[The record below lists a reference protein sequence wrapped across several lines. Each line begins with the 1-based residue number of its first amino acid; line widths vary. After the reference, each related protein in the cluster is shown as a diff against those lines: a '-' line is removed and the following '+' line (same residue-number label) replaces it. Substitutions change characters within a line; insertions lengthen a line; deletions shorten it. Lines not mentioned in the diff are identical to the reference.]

1 MPTDVAARELVGRGV
16 SAGLVCAP
24 VLRLVPTAATH
35 PGDGPDTGTP
45 EERLSRIV
53 AALDAVAHDMEARVA
68 GAPPAAVEVLQ
79 MTAELAR
86 DPALA
91 SAAESHL
98 RSGCSAEGALDAAV
112 EDFCAQLDALGGY
125 LAERVSDLR
134 DVRDRATAHL
144 RGDAQPVVPS
154 PGYPYILAAR
164 DLSPA
169 DTATLGESDVVGI
182 LTEEGGPTSH
192 TAILA
197 RSLGLPAVVAC
208 DRAAAIPDGTVVVLD
223 GSTGLVELE
232 PDEERREAVRRELA
246 APARPTATGPGRT
259 RDGHPVGLLANIG
272 TVADAERAASYDGE
286 GVGLFRTEFLF
297 LNRADRPDVAE
308 QTAIYTRVFELF
320 GGRPVTV
327 RTLDA
332 GSDKPIAFLQL
343 QPEENPALGVRGIR
357 LATTDRAHL
366 VDQLTALGHAQRA
379 TAVRLKVMAPMVS
392 TAEEARDFVL
402 TARAAGLTEVGV
414 MVEVP
419 AAALRA
425 TDLLAEVD
433 FVSIGTNDLSQY
445 TFAADRMV
453 SGLGNLLDPWQPA
466 LLDLVA
472 TVGSAAQAVAKPVG
486 VCGEA
491 AADPLFAAVL
501 VGLGITSL
509 SMAAPALQGVRDQL
523 AVLPRSLCQE
533 MASAA
538 RQATSAGAARE
549 AALGLA
555 ESVRR
560 LADA

>member
-1 MPTDVAARELVGRGV
+1 MPAEPIAAATAGKLAGRGV
-16 SAGLVCAP
+16 SPGIVCGP
-24 VLRLVPTAATH
+24 VLRLVPTAAAQ
-35 PGDGPDTGTP
+35 PGDGRDAGTP
-45 EERLSRIV
+45 EERLTRIV
-53 AALDAVAHDMEARVA
+53 AALDAVARDMDERATA
-68 GAPPAAVEVLQ
+68 APATAVEVLQ
-79 MTAELAR
+79 MTAQLAR
-86 DPALA
+86 DPGLA
-91 SAAESHL
+91 SAAEAHL
-98 RSGCSAEGALDAAV
+98 GRGCTAERALDAAV
-112 EDFCAQLDALGGY
+112 EDFCVQLTGLGGY
-125 LAERVSDLR
+125 LAERVADLR

-144 RGDAQPVVPS
+144 RGAAQATVPA
-154 PGYPYILAAR
+154 PGHPYVLAAR

-208 DRAAAIPDGTVVVLD
+208 PGATEIADGTLVVLD

-232 PDEERREAVRRELA
+232 PDESRREAVRRALA
-246 APARPTATGPGRT
+246 APSGPAATGPGRT

-272 TVADAERAASYDGE
+272 TVADAERAAAYDGE

-297 LNRADRPDVAE
+297 LNRADRPGVAE
-308 QTAIYTRVFELF
+308 QTSIYRRVFERF

-343 QPEENPALGVRGIR
+343 QPEENPALGVRGLR
-357 LATTDRAHL
+357 LAMTDRTHL
-366 VDQLTALGHAQRA
+366 VDQLTALGRAQRA
-379 TAVRLKVMAPMVS
+379 TGVRLRVMAPMVS
-392 TAEEARDFVL
+392 TAEEAREFVG
-402 TARAAGLTEVGV
+402 TARAAGLAEVGV
-414 MVEVP
+414 MIEVP

-425 TDLLAEVD
+425 TDILAAVD

-453 SGLGNLLDPWQPA
+453 SSLGHLLDPWQPA
-466 LLDLVA
+466 LLDLIA
-472 TVGSAAQAVAKPVG
+472 TVGSAAQAAAKPVG

-523 AVLPRSLCQE
+523 PLLPRPLCQE

-538 RQATSAGAARE
+538 RAATSATAARQ
-549 AALGLA
+549 AAFDLSAG
-555 ESVRR
+555 
-560 LADA
+560 

>member
-24 VLRLVPTAATH
+24 VLRLVPAAATDVH
-35 PGDGPDTGTP
+35 DAADAGTE
-45 EERLSRIV
+45 EERLGRIV
-53 AALDAVAHDMEARVA
+53 AALEAVARDMEERVT
-68 GAPPAAVEVLQ
+68 GAQPAAVEVLQ

-91 SAAESHL
+91 SAAASHL
-98 RSGCSAEGALDAAV
+98 GRGCSAEGALDAAV
-112 EDFCAQLDALGGY
+112 EDFCVQLDALGGY
-125 LAERVSDLR
+125 VAERVTDLR

-144 RGDAQPVVPS
+144 HGAAQPVVPK

-169 DTATLGESDVVGI
+169 DTATLGESDVIGI

-208 DRAAAIPDGTVVVLD
+208 DGAAAIPEGTVVVLD
-223 GSTGLVELE
+223 GSTGCVELA
-232 PDEERREAVRRELA
+232 PDEARREAVRRELA
-246 APARPTATGPGRT
+246 APSGPTATGPGRT

-272 TVADAERAASYDGE
+272 TVADAERAAAYDGE

-297 LNRADRPDVAE
+297 LNRGERPDLAE
-308 QTAIYTRVFELF
+308 QTAIYSRVFDLF

-366 VDQLTALGHAQRA
+366 VDQLTALGHAQQA
-379 TAVRLKVMAPMVS
+379 TGVRLKVMAPMVS
-392 TAEEARDFVL
+392 TAEEAQDFVR

-414 MVEVP
+414 MIEVP

-425 TDLLAEVD
+425 TDILAAVD

-453 SGLGNLLDPWQPA
+453 SSLGHLLDPWQPA
-466 LLDLVA
+466 LLDLIA
-472 TVGSAAQAVAKPVG
+472 TVGSAAQAAAKPVG

-523 AVLPRSLCQE
+523 AVLPLSLCQE

-538 RQATSAGAARE
+538 RQARSAGAARE
-549 AALGLA
+549 AAFGLA

-560 LADA
+560 LTDA

>member
-1 MPTDVAARELVGRGV
+1 MPTDVVAGELVGRGV

-24 VLRLVPTAATH
+24 VLRLVPAVAAH
-35 PGDGPDTGTP
+35 ADGAADDGTT
-45 EERLSRIV
+45 EGRLARIV
-53 AALDAVAHDMEARVA
+53 AALEAVARDMEERAV
-68 GAPPAAVEVLQ
+68 GAQPAAVEVLQ

-86 DPALA
+86 DPALVAAA
-91 SAAESHL
+91 SSHL
-98 RSGCSAEGALDAAV
+98 DRGCSAGQALGAAV
-112 EDFCAQLDALGGY
+112 EDFCVQLAALGVY
-125 LAERVSDLR
+125 LAERASDLR
-134 DVRDRATAHL
+134 HVRDRATAHL
-144 RGDAQPVVPS
+144 HGGAQPVVPE

-169 DTATLGESDVVGI
+169 DTATLGESDVIGI

-208 DRAAAIPDGTVVVLD
+208 PGAAAIPDGTWVVLD
-223 GSTGLVELE
+223 GATGCVELA
-232 PDEERREAVRRELA
+232 PDKARREAVRRGLA
-246 APARPTATGPGRT
+246 APSGPSTTGPGRS

-272 TVADAERAASYDGE
+272 TVADAERAAAYDGE

-297 LNRADRPDVAE
+297 LNRGDRPDITE
-308 QTAIYTRVFELF
+308 QTAIYSRVFELF
-320 GGRPVTV
+320 GGRPITV

-332 GSDKPIAFLQL
+332 GSDKPITFLQL
-343 QPEENPALGVRGIR
+343 QPEENPALGVRGLR
-357 LATTDRAHL
+357 VATTDRAHL

-379 TAVRLKVMAPMVS
+379 TGVRLKVMAPMVS
-392 TAEEARDFVL
+392 TAEEAQDFVR
-402 TARAAGLTEVGV
+402 TARAAGIDEVGV
-414 MVEVP
+414 MIEVP

-425 TDLLAEVD
+425 PDILAAVD

-453 SGLGNLLDPWQPA
+453 SSLGHLLDPWQPA
-466 LLDLVA
+466 LLDLIA
-472 TVGSAAQAVAKPVG
+472 TVGSVAQDTAKPVG

-523 AVLPRSLCQE
+523 ALLPRTLCQE

-538 RQATSAGAARE
+538 RAATTATAARM
-549 AALGLA
+549 AAVALA
-555 ESVRR
+555 AASG
-560 LADA
+560 